1 MSCEVHPC
9 LHFVPVWSKAMQ
21 LGSCLEADAYERDLR
36 ELRQSIAGDM
46 PRVVANQKE
55 KFQNDEIF
63 QKLSREGEVYKRNRS
78 FRLFRFFSMLLCFV
92 YGFSY
97 RSAKLVQLK
106 LSLTRLLRLSVLDQ
120 IRRL

>member
-1 MSCEVHPC
+1 MSYEVHPC

-21 LGSCLEADAYERDLR
+21 LGSCLEADACKRDLSG
-36 ELRQSIAGDM
+36 LLQSRVGDM

-78 FRLFRFFSMLLCFV
+78 FRLFSFFDALCFV
-92 YGFSY
+92 YSFHTE
-97 RSAKLVQLK
+97 A
-106 LSLTRLLRLSVLDQ
+106 
-120 IRRL
+120 